1 MDMKHNIMFVVL
13 GLCVG
18 FMSCT
23 SDLEPTEITTE
34 VNYEEYAFV
43 FDLKE
48 YRTAIEAL
56 DSLESITIPFKVELI
71 NSTNHAITRASA
83 PIVGQGTVENLGN
96 QKTLW
101 RYGRG
106 QNLVP
111 KYLCGTNLGQMTIST
126 VYKITLTLEIG
137 DSYTYE
143 GLTGEYSGWDGVNIG
158 NSQERWQGSKTN
170 STTSKSFYTYCYDII
185 ATMDGTAPPGGH
197 CWVPYN
203 KDQIRIYVKKFIE
216 A

>member
-1 MDMKHNIMFVVL
+1 MGNTK
-13 GLCVG
+13 
-18 FMSCT
+18 
-23 SDLEPTEITTE
+23 E

-43 FDLKE
+43 FDLNE
-48 YRTAIEAL
+48 NRAAIEAL
-56 DSLESITIPFKVELI
+56 DSLESITVPFKIELV
-71 NSTNHAITRASA
+71 NPTNYATTRASA
-83 PIVGQGTVENLGN
+83 PIAGQGTVESLGN

-111 KYLCGTNLGQMTIST
+111 QYLCGTNLGQLTIST

-137 DSYTYE
+137 ESYTYE
-143 GLTGEYSGWDGVNIG
+143 GTIGDYTGWDGVYIG
-158 NSQERWQGSKTN
+158 NSQNPWQGSKVN

-185 ATMDGTAPPGGH
+185 ATMNGVAPPGGH
-197 CWVPYN
+197 YWVPYN
-203 KDQIRIYVKKFIE
+203 KDKIKIYVKKFIE

>member
-1 MDMKHNIMFVVL
+1 MCI
-13 GLCVG
+13 GLA
-18 FMSCT
+18 SCT
-23 SDLEPTEITTE
+23 NDSEPIDSTSET
-34 VNYEEYAFV
+34 YCEEYAFV
-43 FDLKE
+43 FNLKE
-48 YRTAIEAL
+48 YEDAITSL
-56 DSLESITIPFKVELI
+56 DSLESITVPFEVELI
-71 NSTNHAITRASA
+71 NSTNPVKTRASA
-83 PIVGQGTVENLGN
+83 PIAGQGTVESLGN

-111 KYLCGTNLGQMTIST
+111 RYLCGTNLGEMTVST
-126 VYKITLTLEIG
+126 VYKITLTLDIG

-143 GLTGEYSGWDGVNIG
+143 ITEGEYRGWDATYVG
-158 NSQERWQGSKTN
+158 NSQEPWQGSKMN
-170 STTSKSFYTYCYDII
+170 SSTSKSFYTYCYDII
-185 ATMDGTAPPGGH
+185 ATMDGIAPPGGH